1 MKKPMKELV
10 KNEAWQN
17 VRKSLLG
24 KWTTEPVKCCQA
36 LSTYLGPIKTSTED
50 KLRIVRN
57 YTTGTSFRLGKISHP
72 CVKILRAKVSAE
84 LQMRKFKK

>member
-10 KNEAWQN
+10 KNEVWQN

-36 LSTYLGPIKTSTED
+36 LSTYLGPIKTAHED
-50 KLRIVRN
+50 KLRIVLN
-57 YTTGTSFRLGKISHP
+57 YSVGTGFRLGKITHQCIKGLRS
-72 CVKILRAKVSAE
+72 KISAE
-84 LQMRKFKK
+84 LQIRKFKK